1 MSFLAILISL
11 AMLYKLGSISRFQ
24 SDQWFYQ
31 WLELYRVNE
40 PLTLLHTLIAVLLP
54 SFLLVVIYSLFA
66 GWFWGLAELVISLAV
81 ILFSLGRGDFKAVL
95 KQYAEACQQQT
106 VNADDAKQS
115 LLALSDITLSDVSS
129 VEAASACS
137 GASAKHQFASLHLQ
151 IREQQFY
158 CTLQR
163 IFAVIFWFAL
173 FGPVAVFAYR
183 LLVLYLRYYQQMA
196 DQADQPLTDSMSYK
210 LLHLFEW
217 PVARLQGLC
226 YAVVGELKQ
235 TFSLWLSVCLNPFLS
250 SSRITALLGASALNL
265 QAQWN
270 SDRYLDGRTE
280 GELYKKAADEV
291 RQMLAL
297 YDRALMVAVTLLA
310 LYVIV

>member
-24 SDQWFYQ
+24 PDQWFYQ
-31 WLELYRVNE
+31 WLELYHVNE
-40 PLTLLHTLIAVLLP
+40 PLTLLHALIAVLLP
-54 SFLLVVIYSLFA
+54 SFLLALIYSLFA

-95 KQYAEACQQQT
+95 RQYADACQQQT
-106 VNADDAKQS
+106 VKADDAKQS
-115 LLALSDITLSDVSS
+115 LIALSDITLSDVSL
-129 VEAASACS
+129 AAPASTSAVMS
-137 GASAKHQFASLHLQ
+137 TKQQFASLHLQ

-158 CTLQR
+158 CSLQR
-163 IFAVIFWFAL
+163 IFAVIFWFAVL
-173 FGPVAVFAYR
+173 GPIAVFAYR

-196 DQADQPLTDSMSYK
+196 DQADQPLSKSAAYQ

-270 SDRYLDGRTE
+270 SDRYLDGRSE
-280 GELYKKAADEV
+280 DELYKKAADEV

-297 YDRALMVAVTLLA
+297 YDRALMVAVILLA
-310 LYVIV
+310 LYVIL